1 MMQRKHRQLWLIWFL
16 AVICCVPVMQ
26 SSVEIAGGR
35 EPGFLPF
42 FTHAPTRESLRAFE
56 KALESE
62 SVIARAVRPWIQYG
76 WFRVFGDPGEK
87 ALAGRDGWL
96 FYRPDVQYLV
106 ESGSESKPPED
117 PLAAVLLFRDQLAER
132 GIHLMVVPMPG
143 KPSVYGGMLTRRME
157 AMPARS
163 PTREFLMGLRSHG
176 IETVDLFEVFE
187 RLEPRPEQPYYLR
200 RDTHWSAE
208 AAEIAAGSV
217 ASRLKELGW
226 AQNGS
231 VPYGVRTLRVR
242 RPSDIARMTRNP
254 RIEASFPP
262 EEVTARQV
270 FHDSTGAVYRD
281 DPAGRVL
288 VLGDSFLRIYE
299 GDEPHGAGFIAHL
312 ARKLRQPVTSI
323 VNDGGAS
330 TLVRQE
336 LARRPQLLRGKR
348 VVIWEFVERDLRFGT
363 EGWKLTPLPTE
374 TSIPLLFRSP

>member
-1 MMQRKHRQLWLIWFL
+1 MQGKHRQLWLIWFL
-16 AVICCVPVMQ
+16 AMIYCVPVIQ

-35 EPGFLPF
+35 EPGFLRF
-42 FTHAPTRESLRAFE
+42 FTHAPTRENLRAFE
-56 KALESE
+56 KELESE
-62 SVIARAVRPWIQYG
+62 SVFAKAVRPWIQYG

-87 ALAGRDGWL
+87 ALVGQDGWL

-106 ESGSESKPPED
+106 EPVSKTPED
-117 PLAAVLLFRDQLAER
+117 PMAAILHFRDRLAER

-157 AMPARS
+157 KIAAQS
-163 PTREFLMGLRSHG
+163 PTRELLTSLRGHG
-176 IETVDLFEVFE
+176 IEAVDLFEVFG

-208 AAEIAAGSV
+208 AAEIAAGRV
-217 ASRLKELGW
+217 ASRLRELGW
-226 AQNGS
+226 ARNGD

-254 RIEASFPP
+254 WIEASFPP

-270 FHDSTGAVYRD
+270 VHDSTGAVYRD
-281 DPAGRVL
+281 DPAGPVL

-299 GDEPHGAGFIAHL
+299 GDEPHGAGFVAHL
-312 ARKLRQPVTSI
+312 ARELRQPVASI

-363 EGWKLTPLPTE
+363 EGWKLTPLPAE
-374 TSIPLLFRSP
+374 TSTPALFRNP